1 MSVLTLERVSKRF
14 DQVLAV
20 DDLSFAV
27 ATGSV
32 FGFLGGNGA
41 GKTTSL
47 RMVLDIIRPT
57 SGRIEVLGRA
67 PGRANAPDI
76 GFLPEERGLYR
87 QMTALDTIAY
97 FGRLK
102 GMAPAD
108 AKREGAALLDRFGL
122 AANSKMTV
130 DKLSKGMAQKV
141 QLATAL
147 VNRPRLL
154 ILDEPFSGLDP
165 VNQGLLEEEIRRMSA
180 TGSTVVF
187 STHVMQH
194 AERLCDRLLLLAKG
208 RKKFEGTLEEA
219 RCELPARL
227 ALIARNDPSKLAGV
241 ESAEDRR
248 RGRARLAPVGR
259 ASHTRNCPWRPARAL
274 RRRAIPA
281 AALRTISCEPPRR
294 VRPHRR
300 LGGGA
305 LMNKILLVAAREF
318 RQIAGMRSFWLTLLI
333 IPLSLVIGAITPQ
346 LIDKDEPDRVMIID
360 QSGGDEGHALEQRLK
375 RDQDQKALN
384 DLSRYVQRHHLE
396 KADPAALWSQH
407 DRWYGD
413 ADIQR
418 FIAEGGVAVGQGENR
433 AGEGQGHA

>member
-1 MSVLTLERVSKRF
+1 VSVLALERVSKRF
-14 DQVLAV
+14 DQVVAV

-27 ATGSV
+27 EQGTV

-67 PGRANAPDI
+67 PGRENACEI

-108 AKREGAALLDRFGL
+108 AKREGAALLERFGL
-122 AANSKMTV
+122 AANSKSTV

-180 TGSTVVF
+180 AGATVVF

-194 AERLCDRLLLLAKG
+194 AERLCDRLLLLAQG

-219 RCELPARL
+219 RAELPARL
-227 ALIARNDPSKLAGV
+227 AVVAKQDPSTISGV
-241 ESAEDRR
+241 ESADDRGDAEPGWR
-248 RGRARLAPVGR
+248 RWEVRLEPGVPPGDVLERCVAQQFP
-259 ASHTRNCPWRPARAL
+259 L
-274 RRRAIPA
+274 RRFEQLHA
-281 AALRTISCEPPRR
+281 
-294 VRPHRR
+294 
-300 LGGGA
+300 
-305 LMNKILLVAAREF
+305 
-318 RQIAGMRSFWLTLLI
+318 
-333 IPLSLVIGAITPQ
+333 SL
-346 LIDKDEPDRVMIID
+346 
-360 QSGGDEGHALEQRLK
+360 
-375 RDQDQKALN
+375 
-384 DLSRYVQRHHLE
+384 
-396 KADPAALWSQH
+396 H
-407 DRWYGD
+407 DVFVH
-413 ADIQR
+413 I
-418 FIAEGGVAVGQGENR
+418 VGQPETV
-433 AGEGQGHA
+433 Q

>member
-1 MSVLTLERVSKRF
+1 VSVLTLARVSKRF
-14 DQVLAV
+14 DQPLAV
-20 DDLSFAV
+20 DDLSFSV
-27 ATGSV
+27 EPGTV

-57 SGRIEVLGRA
+57 SGRIEVLGRS
-67 PGRANAPDI
+67 PGRVNAPEI

-102 GMAPAD
+102 GMASGD

-180 TGSTVVF
+180 GGSTVVF

-219 RCELPARL
+219 RAELPARIVV
-227 ALIARNDPSKLAGV
+227 IARQDPSRLQGV
-241 ESAEDRR
+241 ESAEH
-248 RGRARLAPVGR
+248 RGEAGDGWKRWDLRLAPGVPPGDVLERCVAQQFPLRQFEQMHASLHDVFVHIVG
-259 ASHTRNCPWRPARAL
+259 S
-274 RRRAIPA
+274 
-281 AALRTISCEPPRR
+281 
-294 VRPHRR
+294 
-300 LGGGA
+300 
-305 LMNKILLVAAREF
+305 
-318 RQIAGMRSFWLTLLI
+318 
-333 IPLSLVIGAITPQ
+333 
-346 LIDKDEPDRVMIID
+346 
-360 QSGGDEGHALEQRLK
+360 
-375 RDQDQKALN
+375 
-384 DLSRYVQRHHLE
+384 
-396 KADPAALWSQH
+396 
-407 DRWYGD
+407 
-413 ADIQR
+413 
-418 FIAEGGVAVGQGENR
+418 AEAQ
-433 AGEGQGHA
+433 Q